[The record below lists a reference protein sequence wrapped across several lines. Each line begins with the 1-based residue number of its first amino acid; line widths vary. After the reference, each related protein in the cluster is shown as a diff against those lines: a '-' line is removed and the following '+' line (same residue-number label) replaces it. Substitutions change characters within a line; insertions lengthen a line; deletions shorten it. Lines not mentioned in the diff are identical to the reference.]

1 MKEERTQ
8 ILWLLQKNNLTQ
20 TWLINRLA
28 DKGIEVCKTNLSD
41 ILRGVRRNETS
52 EKVITASLEI
62 LEDYEKWSKGS

>member
-20 TWLINRLA
+20 TWLINRLV
-28 DKGIEVCKTNLSD
+28 DKGIEICKTNLSD